1 MEADN
6 HIVEKFGVKLEEL
19 ENGMI
24 ITAYTDF
31 GEKFNGIDDK
41 TSEFIRHN
49 FKRCSLA
56 ISRDEKELKI
66 KSSEVRKDDTV
77 LKIYGFP
84 PNLLKLTQ
92 VNSRLIKAL
101 KYRNIRKFDIKQPAH
116 LAEDSKR
123 ELQEIIKLV
132 NQSTR
137 RLSVK
142 EERRLESVRETNDL
156 IQKAN
161 ESANVRRDII
171 SSVELSMDNARRG
184 NHNIEDIR
192 KYVDGIT
199 QTASADALSAIANI
213 KASDQTY
220 AHCVDVGVIF
230 QTVYNYIL
238 QDTGRKS
245 VFDSLNQAILSA
257 FLHDFGK
264 AKVPK
269 DLLDSTSRFDRNS
282 KEMQILMAH
291 PENGAKLLAD
301 MGLPDSIINMA
312 HYHHVKQD
320 ENMLSSYPKEC
331 QYKDVLFETRLLTIV
346 DVYQALVGRRRYK
359 RSWAPPATMR
369 YLDALSGVEYD
380 YEVWLLFLKVMGLY
394 PKGSVVEL
402 SNRSIGFVVGIP
414 KDEAD
419 PERPIVAVVR
429 NEWGEDLDHHE
440 LVDLQESLDIS
451 ITKDLDSLEV
461 FGNNALE
468 IFMGIEVS

>member
-1 MEADN
+1 MDAD
-6 HIVEKFGVKLEEL
+6 HIVEKFDMKLGEL
-19 ENGMI
+19 ADGMI
-24 ITAYTDF
+24 ITAYAGF
-31 GEKFNGIDDK
+31 GERYQRLDDK

-49 FKRCSLA
+49 FKRCSLVIIRNDSEITVKA
-56 ISRDEKELKI
+56 
-66 KSSEVRKDDTV
+66 SEVRVGDTI
-77 LKIYGFP
+77 LKVYNFP
-84 PNLLKLTQ
+84 SNLLKLTQ

-101 KYRNIRKFDIKQPAH
+101 KYRDIRRFDIKQQAY
-116 LAEDSKR
+116 LTDDSKR
-123 ELQEIIKLV
+123 ELREIIKLV
-132 NQSTR
+132 KQSTK

-142 EERRLESVRETNDL
+142 EERRLESIRETNEL
-156 IQKAN
+156 IQKTN
-161 ESANVRRDII
+161 ESVNVRREII
-171 SSVELSMDNARRG
+171 SSVEYAMDNARRG
-184 NHNIEDIR
+184 NNNIDDIR

-199 QTASADALSAIANI
+199 QTASADAMSAIANI
-213 KASDQTY
+213 RASDQTY

-238 QDTGRKS
+238 QETGRKS

-269 DLLDSTSRFDRNS
+269 DLLDSTSRFERSS

-291 PENGAKLLAD
+291 PEHGAKLLAD
-301 MGLPDSIINMA
+301 MGLPDSVINMA

-320 ENMLSSYPKEC
+320 DNMLSSYPKDCHYE
-331 QYKDVLFETRLLTIV
+331 DVFFETRLLAIV

-359 RSWAPPATMR
+359 RSWSPPATMR

-402 SNRSIGFVVGIP
+402 SNHSIGFVVSIP
-414 KDEAD
+414 RDESD

-429 NEWGEDLDHHE
+429 NEYGEDLDHHE
-440 LVDLQESLDIS
+440 LVDLQEALDIS
-451 ITKDLDSLEV
+451 IAKDLDSLEV
-461 FGNNALE
+461 FGSNALDV
-468 IFMGIEVS
+468 FMGIEIS